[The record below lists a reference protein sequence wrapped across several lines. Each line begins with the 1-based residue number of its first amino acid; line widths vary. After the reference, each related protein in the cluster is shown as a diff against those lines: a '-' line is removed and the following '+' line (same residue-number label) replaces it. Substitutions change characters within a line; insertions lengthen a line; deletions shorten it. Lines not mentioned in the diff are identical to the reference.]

1 MVGVHRRG
9 ALLLHAVQGGH
20 HAGADAQHP
29 GHREGGRHQQLG
41 GHDEGDGGALLDGS
55 TLALS
60 MVVIT
65 AVATPLIKLL
75 YDLSGRFGRAKR
87 RTMEGWRPNAE
98 LRVMACLFSE
108 DHAAPLLNLIEESG
122 SSRDAPMSL
131 IVLHLTEVKEQLWQ
145 PDAVAD
151 VLAELDLLNSELG
164 RIALN
169 ASLITEALELFVV
182 LCVAGK
188 MVGSPRGSSRNPS
201 RIPPPPPATQQMDRI
216 GWDAMGW
223 DGMGWDEQI
232 LSYSYIYDK

>member
-55 TLALS
+55 TLTLS

-75 YDLSGRFGRAKR
+75 YDLSGRLGRPKR
-87 RTMEGWRPNAE
+87 RPMEGWRPNAE

-108 DHAAPLLNLIEESG
+108 DHAAPLLNLIEDSG

-131 IVLHLTEVKEQLWQ
+131 IEVKEQLWQ

-151 VLAELDLLNSELG
+151 VLVELDLLNSELG

-188 MVGSPRGSSRNPS
+188 MVGSLWGSSRNPS
-201 RIPPPPPATQQMDRI
+201 RIPPPPPATVGTIAR
-216 GWDAMGW
+216 A
-223 DGMGWDEQI
+223 
-232 LSYSYIYDK
+232 